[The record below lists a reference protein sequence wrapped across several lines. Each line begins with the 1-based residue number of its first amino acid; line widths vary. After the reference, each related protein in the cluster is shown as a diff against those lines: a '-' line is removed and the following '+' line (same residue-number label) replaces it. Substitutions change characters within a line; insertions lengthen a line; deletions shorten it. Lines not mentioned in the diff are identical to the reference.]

1 YFVFGIQHFLYFICG
16 FSLGEHFL
24 YLLCKYIGGGGIYI
38 SINALLPLVIL
49 LGSVEIFLNCYGIC
63 LSFLPNVF
71 VHYIKNQKAVS
82 IFIENCGV
90 FIIFILQIFLEIF
103 F

>member
-1 YFVFGIQHFLYFICG
+1 TRFSRDWSSDVCSSDLFICG

-71 VHYIKNQKAVS
+71 VHYIKNQKRSEERRVGKECIAWWS
-82 IFIENCGV
+82 
-90 FIIFILQIFLEIF
+90 
-103 F
+103 